1 MLGAEDRFAM
11 FRRGPLGLLGIF
23 GILGHVGDVG
33 HVGHVGL
40 VGHVAVHILNLQK
53 TILIMWQDQQC
64 PCWQQFGTWKKTYH
78 THNC

>member
-11 FRRGPLGLLGIF
+11 FRHGPLGLLGI
-23 GILGHVGDVG
+23 LG

-64 PCWQQFGTWKKTYH
+64 PCWQQFGIWKKTHH
-78 THNC
+78 TQLLS